1 MTDVLVVVPSFVRVR
16 SKIGQG
22 VEREKDGV
30 QVRMR
35 IIPQE
40 SEVMIRVRARQ
51 DRIG

>member
-22 VEREKDGV
+22 EEREKDGV

-35 IIPQE
+35 VIPQDRE
-40 SEVMIRVRARQ
+40 MMIRVRARQ
-51 DRIG
+51 DRMG